1 MMWICGFTFCGL
13 IVFIFKITVNLIK
26 NLSSNVRISIIITV
40 NHDVDKKI
48 WSNTW
53 VFPEIDTKF

>member
-1 MMWICGFTFCGL
+1 MMWIFGFTFCGL
-13 IVFIFKITVNLIK
+13 IVSFLITVNLIK
-26 NLSSNVRISIIITV
+26 NLSSNVRISIKI
-40 NHDVDKKI
+40 DVDKKI